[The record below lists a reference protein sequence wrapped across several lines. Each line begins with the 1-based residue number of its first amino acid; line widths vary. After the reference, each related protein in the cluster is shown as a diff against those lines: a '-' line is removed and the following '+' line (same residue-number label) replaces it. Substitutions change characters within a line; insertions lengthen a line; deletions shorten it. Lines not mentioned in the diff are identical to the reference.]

1 MSKALIRFSQERD
14 GASEGG
20 IQVLGVWKG
29 MEFSSSYLLELRR
42 KALRRRVW
50 FRVLD
55 RAERAILTLVPRC
68 VDIVKSRKLLRLI
81 ENIVAKI
88 NEALRSRVERFKDRV
103 GKPLAQKLSQIAR
116 RWGNESARDWAE
128 DERFIQYLTIVKM
141 NEIPIFR

>member
-1 MSKALIRFSQERD
+1 
-14 GASEGG
+14 
-20 IQVLGVWKG
+20 